1 MITPNAAKSYVTKL
15 TRRNRNWRV
24 KNLDPDP
31 TKRKEQLRII
41 ENRRK
46 EIKHLRE
53 DAHRMATDS
62 GEEKEGCNSEED
74 SVQEDTSDGGDAT
87 CHSTTNPN
95 STGQKEH
102 EVKVDCENDG
112 NIRED

>member
-46 EIKHLRE
+46 EIKHLAIYGRTNDIE
-53 DAHRMATDS
+53 GSQIQHHHRNM
-62 GEEKEGCNSEED
+62 
-74 SVQEDTSDGGDAT
+74 
-87 CHSTTNPN
+87 
-95 STGQKEH
+95 
-102 EVKVDCENDG
+102 
-112 NIRED
+112 

>member
-74 SVQEDTSDGGDAT
+74 NVQEDTSDGGDAT
-87 CHSTTNPN
+87 CITNPN
-95 STGQKEH
+95 STCPREH
-102 EVKVDCENDG
+102 EVVDSENDEG